1 MQTMLMAGWLAFTL
15 FLISKLTADKGK
27 IFVVLILYY
36 FITVV
41 NDIFFMLTI
50 ELANAFGFSYQ
61 LSDML
66 AIVMLGTVLVDLLK
80 NPYLKNNLTN
90 LFLSFIAAL
99 LVASMVNGLSRYGF
113 SAEWMGDL
121 RTNSVFLFSIFY
133 FARFDILQD
142 AKKYRR
148 LLDSVMTIILAISC
162 ILWALDILIGFHP
175 LLSQF
180 NATLSDGGSTMRF
193 VQPYE
198 VLGIA
203 LYALLLLEENLNI
216 KGYIKFRTIL
226 FSAAVI
232 LFQHR
237 SIWMAWGCGFIVV
250 LLVTMKNTRITKKLF
265 LQVILLIAF
274 CFIVL
279 NMGSGQL
286 IENISKSFEIVGKMM
301 NGVAIENST
310 ADTRTQVWN
319 AVLEDLSGTALLFGR
334 PYGYGYGRSIG
345 WETSPHSGFIRFL
358 GRTGYIGAGLAI
370 CLLIYVVVKLTLKG
384 RNGNAKFLPYLI
396 CVIGFMYGYDYT
408 WLCGVVI
415 GLGCMLAYRDYDSLE
430 SEM

>member
-15 FLISKLTADKGK
+15 FLIFKLTADKGK
-27 IFVVLILYY
+27 IFVILILYY

-80 NPYLKNNLTN
+80 KPYLKNNLTN
-90 LFLSFIAAL
+90 LFLLFISAL
-99 LVASMVNGLSRYGF
+99 LIASMVNGLSRYGF

-133 FARFDILQD
+133 FARFDVLQD

-148 LLDSVMTIILAISC
+148 LLDFVMTIILAISC
-162 ILWALDILIGFHP
+162 VLWTLDILIGFHP
-175 LLSQF
+175 LLSQY

-193 VQPYE
+193 LQPYE
-198 VLGIA
+198 VLGVA
-203 LYALLLLEENLNI
+203 LYALLLFEENLNI
-216 KGYIKFRTIL
+216 KGYLKSRTIL

-237 SIWMAWGCGFIVV
+237 SIWMAWGCGFISV
-250 LLVTMKNTRITKKLF
+250 LFVTMKNTRITKKLF
-265 LQVILLIAF
+265 LQVVLLIAS

-286 IENISKSFEIVGKMM
+286 IENISKSFEIIGKMM
-301 NGVAIENST
+301 SGVAIENST

-345 WETSPHSGFIRFL
+345 WKTSPHSGFIRFV

-370 CLLIYVVVKLTLKG
+370 CLLIYVIVKLTLS
-384 RNGNAKFLPYLI
+384 GNAKFLPYLI

-415 GLGCMLAYRDYDSLE
+415 GLGCMFAYRDYDSLE
-430 SEM
+430 SEV